1 MNTTVWIG
9 TTAKKTSNKEEAPG
23 EVSRGSLPRFKE
35 VLSVGDNQEKKLA
48 IVAFIAASLFLL
60 SLIGRLFS

>member
-1 MNTTVWIG
+1 MNTTAWIG
-9 TTAKKTSNKEEAPG
+9 TTAKKTLNKEEAPG
-23 EVSRGSLPRFKE
+23 DVSRGAFPRFKE
-35 VLSVGDNQEKKLA
+35 ALNMGDNQEKKLA